1 MIYME
6 PGLSPGYRH
15 EEEEEGKE
23 GLEEEEEETSPGFVD
38 SWLRRWL
45 RLHPPAT
52 LLLPRETMRDTT
64 ICGYDVPANTRVFV
78 NAWAIGRDPASWPA
92 PEEFN
97 PDRFVGSD
105 VDYYG
110 SHFELIPFGAGRRIC
125 PGLAMGETNV
135 TFTLANLLYCF
146 DWALPAGMKP
156 EDVSMEETGALTFHR
171 KTPLVVVPTKYQRR
185 AA

>member
-1 MIYME
+1 MSELMRKPQVLRKAQAE
-6 PGLSPGYRH
+6 VRAAVGNNKPR
-15 EEEEEGKE
+15 
-23 GLEEEEEETSPGFVD
+23 VD
-38 SWLRRWL
+38 SEEAAKIPYLKMVVKETL

-125 PGLAMGETNV
+125 PGLAMGETARP
-135 TFTLANLLYCF
+135 TSPSPWPTCSTA
-146 DWALPAGMKP
+146 
-156 EDVSMEETGALTFHR
+156 STGR
-171 KTPLVVVPTKYQRR
+171 CRR
-185 AA
+185 G

>member
-1 MIYME
+1 VGGDE
-6 PGLSPGYRH
+6 PR
-15 EEEEEGKE
+15 
-23 GLEEEEEETSPGFVD
+23 VD
-38 SWLRRWL
+38 SYDSAKIPYMKMVVKETL
-45 RLHPPAT
+45 RLHPPLT
-52 LLLPRETMRDTT
+52 LLLPMRDTT

-97 PDRFVGSD
+97 PDRFHGSD

-110 SHFELIPFGAGRRIC
+110 THIELIPFGAGRRIC

-146 DWALPAGMKP
+146 DWALPEGMKP
-156 EDVSMEETGALTFHR
+156 EDLSMEETGALTFLR
-171 KTPLVVVPTKYQRR
+171 KTPLVAVLTKYQHRKE
-185 AA
+185 